1 MLGSIF
7 PRRGTTTTGRRCRWP
22 GRIVVV
28 VVMAVWIAT
37 TVVVRIEGLA
47 LLPSSR
53 RAWLQHHVGP
63 LVTTTA
69 VVVAAV
75 IGATAAPPV
84 VMAAT
89 ESTTTQD
96 LIHEMAESLR
106 KLQPIPGLI
115 ETEKWD
121 EIRTILKTPP
131 VNTLWNLGEGVN
143 PVMNVI
149 KATGN
154 VELVELKDELAYSLQ
169 MTDQF
174 VYANNFIAFQ
184 PGNGK
189 LKVKEPQE
197 AITKAMSQL
206 ELILHEV
213 NTTITTTSD

>member
-7 PRRGTTTTGRRCRWP
+7 PRRGTTTIGRRLWQ

-37 TVVVRIEGLA
+37 TVVRIEGLA

-75 IGATAAPPV
+75 TAPPV
-84 VMAAT
+84 VRAAT
-89 ESTTTQD
+89 ESTTTQE
-96 LIHEMAESLR
+96 LVHEMEGSLR

-115 ETEKWD
+115 DTEKWD

-197 AITKAMSQL
+197 VITKAMSQL
-206 ELILHEV
+206 ELILQEV
-213 NTTITTTSD
+213 KTTTTTSD